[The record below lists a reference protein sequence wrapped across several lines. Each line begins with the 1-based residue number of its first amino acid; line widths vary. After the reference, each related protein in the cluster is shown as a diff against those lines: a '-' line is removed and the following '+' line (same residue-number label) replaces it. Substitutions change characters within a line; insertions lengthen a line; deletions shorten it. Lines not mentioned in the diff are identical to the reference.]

1 MRYRITATKTKIF
14 YNMKKQTQSG
24 PPNGTKPALSKTAPA
39 VEALAATPQQIDE
52 GRRADM
58 IHNIID
64 TAAAELEK
72 LGLKYFIGGVDRQPA
87 ATDGG
92 KVYTSSAMNGE
103 DFTYM
108 LDIALPTKQDAIN
121 LGIWV
126 GQIVQL
132 RSNGKTNE
140 PQS

>member
-1 MRYRITATKTKIF
+1 MYD
-14 YNMKKQTQSG
+14 KKPDDPRKGTPKKVWPSKQAIG
-24 PPNGTKPALSKTAPA
+24 KTKPAI
-39 VEALAATPQQIDE
+39 EALAASPQQIDE
-52 GRRADM
+52 SRRADM
-58 IHNIID
+58 IHAIID
-64 TAAAELEK
+64 KAAEDLEK
-72 LGLKYFIGGVDRQPA
+72 LGLKYFIGGVDRQPK

-140 PQS
+140 PQG